1 MAAPGEELMPSIHRA
16 IEYSGL
22 TYNEV
27 LQLPCDVFLL
37 MVRNHYLDELNSTQE
52 GRDYI
57 EKCKR
62 LSTTEIDIQGI
73 REFQSMRGGEN
84 G

>member
-1 MAAPGEELMPSIHRA
+1 MPSIHRV

-22 TYNEV
+22 NYNQV

-37 MVRNHYLDELNSTQE
+37 MVRNHYIEELQSTQE
-52 GRDYI
+52 GREFLD
-57 EKCKR
+57 KCER
-62 LSTTEIDIQGI
+62 LNTTEIDIQGI
-73 REFQSMRGGEN
+73 REFQTMRGGEN

>member
-1 MAAPGEELMPSIHRA
+1 MAAHGEELMPSIHRA

-37 MVRNHYLDELNSTQE
+37 MVRNHYIDELNGTQE

-62 LSTTEIDIQGI
+62 LNTTEIDIQGI

>member
-1 MAAPGEELMPSIHRA
+1 MATSGEELMPSIHRA

-37 MVRNHYLDELNSTQE
+37 MVRNHYIDELNGTQE

-62 LSTTEIDIQGI
+62 LNTTEIDIQGI

>member
-1 MAAPGEELMPSIHRA
+1 MPSIHRA

-37 MVRNHYLDELNSTQE
+37 MVRNHYIDELNGTQE

-62 LSTTEIDIQGI
+62 LNTTEIDIQGI

>member
-1 MAAPGEELMPSIHRA
+1 MAAPGEELMPSIHRV

-37 MVRNHYLDELNSTQE
+37 MVRNHYIDELNSTQE

-62 LSTTEIDIQGI
+62 LNTTEIDIQGI

>member
-1 MAAPGEELMPSIHRA
+1 MAAPGEELMPSINRA

-37 MVRNHYLDELNSTQE
+37 MVRNHYIDELNSTQE

-62 LSTTEIDIQGI
+62 LNTTEIDIQGI